1 MAMESKEVWR
11 MRLRLE
17 VGLLLRV
24 QMMGF
29 EVKEMKDLELAMPER
44 LRRAMKGR
52 TWMDWR
58 QLSSLFFVIKR

>member
-29 EVKEMKDLELAMPER
+29 EVKEMKDLELAMPAR

>member
-1 MAMESKEVWR
+1 
-11 MRLRLE
+11 
-17 VGLLLRV
+17 
-24 QMMGF
+24 MMGF
-29 EVKEMKDLELAMPER
+29 EVKEMKDLELAMPAR